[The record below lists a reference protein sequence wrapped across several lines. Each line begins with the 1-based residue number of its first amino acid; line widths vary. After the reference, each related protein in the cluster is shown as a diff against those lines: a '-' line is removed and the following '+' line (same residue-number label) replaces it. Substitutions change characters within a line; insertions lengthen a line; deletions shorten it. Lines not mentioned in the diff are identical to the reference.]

1 MSFADRHKKGSVF
14 TWKVPED
21 KEAIFKKLSDYPVG
35 TKLRV
40 MAMYINSKGK
50 YKPHPVFITDANI
63 FIDIP
68 AGNTEE
74 VEKIMQTPEDIADI
88 NDGKVGIEI
97 EAYTSKQYG
106 ARIGFHFID
115 MPV

>member
-14 TWKVPED
+14 TWKVPEELG
-21 KEAIFKKLSDYPVG
+21 KNAEFKKLKDYPEG
-35 TKLRV
+35 TKLKI

-50 YKPHPVFITDANI
+50 YKPHPVFITDTNT
-63 FIDIP
+63 FVDIP

-88 NDGKVGIEI
+88 NNGKVGIQI
-97 EAYTSKQYG
+97 ENYVSNQYG
-106 ARIGFHFID
+106 DQVGFKFID
-115 MPV
+115 M